1 MKKPP
6 RITVVVV
13 TFNSSAMLGGLLDSL
28 EVGMAGVG
36 SHEVIVV
43 DNNSR
48 DASAEIARNHPQ
60 KPTVIEMGSNAGY
73 AAAINAAMAHM
84 HPDSHLLVL
93 NPDLRMYAR
102 AGKPLL
108 DCFEQIS
115 VGIAVP
121 RNYKEDGTT
130 DPTIRREPS
139 ILTAWSEALIGGKAA
154 SRRGWGEIIDT
165 PDRYERGGPIEW
177 ATGSALLV
185 SARARAA
192 VGKWDES
199 FFLYSEEVDYQR
211 RVREAGFEIVYEPRA
226 QVMHKGGESG
236 TNSRLFALMT
246 ANRVRYYRR
255 HHAAIKTLIFRLGI
269 AAGEAIRL
277 TQGKMHRAALLSVLS
292 PERTV
297 TDFLANRP
305 T

>member
-1 MKKPP
+1 MKKFP
-6 RITVVVV
+6 RITVAVV
-13 TFNSSAMLGGLLDSL
+13 TFNSSEPLPGLLDSL

-36 SHEVIVV
+36 QYEVIVV

-48 DASAEIARNHPQ
+48 DASVEIARNHKQ

-84 HPDSHLLVL
+84 HPESHLLIL

-102 AGKPLL
+102 AAKLL
-108 DCFEQIS
+108 LECIEQPS

-121 RNYKEDGTT
+121 RNFKEDGTT
-130 DPTIRREPS
+130 DPTIRREPT
-139 ILTAWSEALIGGKAA
+139 ILTAWSESLLGGKAA
-154 SRRGWGEIIDT
+154 SRRGWGEMIDT
-165 PDRYERGGPIEW
+165 PERYERAGPIEW

-185 SARARAA
+185 SARVLAT

-211 RVREAGFEIVYEPRA
+211 RAREAGFEIVYEPRA

-236 TNSRLFALMT
+236 TNAKLFALLT
-246 ANRVRYYRR
+246 ANRVRYFSR
-255 HHAAIKTLIFRLGI
+255 HHGPISTMLFRLGL
-269 AAGEAIRL
+269 AAGETIRL
-277 TQGKMHRAALLSVLS
+277 TRGKMHRAALSSIVS
-292 PERTV
+292 PEKTV

-305 T
+305 S